1 MKVKYEFNNG
11 DVTEV
16 EVSDEIGAM
25 IIDSRREE
33 ESAER
38 KHRRHCYSMDAA
50 VYEGLE
56 YGTEDF
62 TEALF
67 DDTEER
73 DARVRAAFSHLSEIQ
88 QKRLLLL
95 AGGMSVREIARREG
109 KNFRT
114 VYDSIEAAKKKFLKF
129 F

>member
-16 EVSDEIGAM
+16 EVSEEIGAM

-38 KHRRHCYSMDAA
+38 KHRRHCYSMDAS

-56 YGTEDF
+56 YGTKDF

-67 DDTEER
+67 DDAEER
-73 DARVRAAFSHLSEIQ
+73 DARVREAFSHLSEIQ

-114 VYDSIEAAKKKFLKF
+114 VYDSIEAAKKKYLKF

>member
-16 EVSDEIGAM
+16 EVEDSIGAI

-56 YGTEDF
+56 YGTADF

-67 DDTEER
+67 DDSNER
-73 DARVRAAFSHLSEIQ
+73 SKRIREAFSHLSEIQ
-88 QKRLLLL
+88 KKRLLLL
-95 AGGMSVREIARREG
+95 AGGVSVREIARREG

>member
-16 EVSDEIGAM
+16 EVSEEIGAM

-50 VYEGLE
+50 VYKSLE

-67 DDTEER
+67 DDADER
-73 DARVRAAFSHLSEIQ
+73 DARVRAAFSHLSEVQ

-109 KNFRT
+109 KSFRT

>member
-16 EVSDEIGAM
+16 EVSEEIGAM

-67 DDTEER
+67 DDAEER
-73 DARVRAAFSHLSEIQ
+73 DARVREAFSHLSEIQ

>member
-16 EVSDEIGAM
+16 EVSDEIGAV

-33 ESAER
+33 ESTER
-38 KHRRHCYSMDAA
+38 RHRRHCYSLDAT

-56 YGTEDF
+56 YGTADF
-62 TEALF
+62 TEMIF
-67 DDTEER
+67 DDTDER
-73 DARVRAAFSHLSEIQ
+73 SKRIRAAFSHLSEIQ

-95 AGGMSVREIARREG
+95 AGGISIREIARREG

>member
-1 MKVKYEFNNG
+1 MKVKYKFNNG

-16 EVSDEIGAM
+16 EVSEEIGAM

-67 DDTEER
+67 DDAEER

-95 AGGMSVREIARREG
+95 AGDMSAREIARREG

>member
-16 EVSDEIGAM
+16 EVSEEIGAM

-50 VYEGLE
+50 VDEGLE

-67 DDTEER
+67 DDAEER
-73 DARVRAAFSHLSEIQ
+73 DARVREAFSHLSEIQ